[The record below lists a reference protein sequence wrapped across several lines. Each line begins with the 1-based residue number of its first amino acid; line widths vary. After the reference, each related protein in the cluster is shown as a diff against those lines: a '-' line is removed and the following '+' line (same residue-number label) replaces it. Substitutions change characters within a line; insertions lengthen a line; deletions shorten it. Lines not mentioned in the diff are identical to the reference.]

1 MFIDFAIID
10 TDINEVSAKDTIKHI
25 ADLGLADSI
34 TVPHFFI
41 KPAKHFIANKNIRLS
56 SFIDFPLGI
65 SDSVGRASSI
75 KNTIASGVDAID
87 ICMPQNLAANR
98 KYSKIRED
106 IQTTIAI
113 KDAANL
119 SVDIR
124 YILEY
129 RKFDHYCLK
138 KICEIFDSFGIQ
150 YVFPSTGYFIDNLA
164 DNILASIF
172 LYQNS
177 KDIKVISTGNAWQDK
192 HFETL
197 IKSGLYGFRTSSI
210 HALKN
215 FSKFNLE
222 RQGNTGV

>member
-10 TDINEVSAKDTIKHI
+10 TDINETEAKDTIKYI
-25 ADLGLADSI
+25 IDNNLASSI
-34 TVPHFFI
+34 TVPYFFGKTI
-41 KPAKHFIANKNIRLS
+41 KQFTNSKQISAS
-56 SFIDFPLGI
+56 CFIDFPLGI
-65 SDSVGRASSI
+65 SDLNSRILLA
-75 KNTIASGVDAID
+75 KNAINYGFNAID

-98 KYSKIRED
+98 KYTKIRDDVQAFID
-106 IQTTIAI
+106 IKNEKNI
-113 KDAANL
+113 
-119 SVDIR
+119 DIR

-138 KICEIFDSFGIQ
+138 KICEIFDVMGIQ

-177 KDIKVISTGNAWQDK
+177 KDIKVISTGNAWQNK

-197 IKSGLYGFRTSSI
+197 IKSGLFGLRTTSI
-210 HALKN
+210 HTLNN
-215 FSKFNLE
+215 FLKFNLE
-222 RQGNTGV
+222 HQKK